1 MTGLVDL
8 GDGGAVALWVAALA
22 TLVTWS
28 ILFGVNRPFRWSQRL
43 LAGLATGYLALIAI
57 REVIVPGL
65 VEPLLAAPAEH
76 PALWIALGLGIVLLG
91 ARWLPPAIG
100 ALPIAVLLGA
110 TAAFALGGAIVGTVI
125 PQLAG
130 VALYPSAT
138 GGALSSGIVA
148 AITAVLVL
156 LAFVHGQPRSRA
168 VAGLAGAGRWIMLGG
183 LGVWLGYLIVARLAL
198 LADRVGFLVVDW
210 LGIGR

>member
-1 MTGLVDL
+1 VIGLVDP
-8 GDGGAVALWVAALA
+8 GNAGAVALWVAALA

-28 ILFGVNRPFRWSQRL
+28 ILVGARRPFAWSQRL
-43 LAGLATGYLALIAI
+43 LAGMATGYLALLAI

-65 VEPLLAAPAEH
+65 VEPLVQAPAEH
-76 PALWIALGLGIVLLG
+76 PALWIALVLGIALVG
-91 ARWLPPAIG
+91 SRWLPPAISS
-100 ALPIAVLLGA
+100 LPIAVLLGA

-130 VALYPSAT
+130 VAFEPSAT
-138 GGALSSGIVA
+138 GGALASGAIATIV
-148 AITAVLVL
+148 AVLVL

-168 VAGLAGAGRWIMLGG
+168 VAGMAAAGRWIMLGG

-198 LADRVGFLVVDW
+198 LADRVAFLVVDW
-210 LGIGR
+210 LGVGR

>member
-1 MTGLVDL
+1 MNGLVDP
-8 GDGGAVALWVAALA
+8 GTPGAIALWIAALA

-28 ILFGVNRPFRWSQRL
+28 ILIGARRPFGWAQRL
-43 LAGLATGYLALIAI
+43 LAGMATGYLALLAI

-65 VEPLLAAPAEH
+65 VQPLLSAPAEH
-76 PALWIALGLGIVLLG
+76 PALWIGLALAVALLG
-91 ARWLPPAIG
+91 SRWLPA
-100 ALPIAVLLGA
+100 AVSSLPVAVLLGA

-130 VALYPSAT
+130 VALEPSAT
-138 GGALSSGIVA
+138 GGALVSGAVA
-148 AITAVLVL
+148 TIIAVLVL

-168 VAGLAGAGRWIMLGG
+168 VAGMAGAGRWIMLGG

-198 LADRVGFLVVDW
+198 LADRVAFLVVDW